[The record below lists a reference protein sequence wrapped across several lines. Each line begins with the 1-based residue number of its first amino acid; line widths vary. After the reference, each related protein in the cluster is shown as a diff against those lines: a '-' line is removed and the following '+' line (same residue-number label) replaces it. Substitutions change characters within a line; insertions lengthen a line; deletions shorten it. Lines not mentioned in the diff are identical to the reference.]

1 MKNVD
6 EESRTENK
14 MINMRKIILKFTKKI
29 QKHRRN
35 ENQTMKGNHFF

>member
-6 EESRTENK
+6 EELRMENK
-14 MINMRKIILKFTKKI
+14 MIYMRKIILTLTKKI

-35 ENQTMKGNHFF
+35 EN